1 MAIREIVK
9 VPDEVLGKTS
19 RQVEKFD
26 ARLHSLLDDMHDTLD
41 FVDGMGLASV
51 QIGIL
56 RRVFIVKYEDE
67 TIECINPEFIE
78 KTGNTVN
85 SEGCLSIPGQYME
98 VNRAVRVVIRAQ
110 DRFGKEFTRE
120 AVGMLAYALQH
131 EYDHLDGIVIQD
143 KALSPQRSEK

>member
-19 RQVEKFD
+19 RPVEKFD
-26 ARLHSLLDDMHDTLD
+26 ARLYNLLDDMHDTLD

-120 AVGMLAYALQH
+120 AVGMLACALQH

-143 KALSPQRSEK
+143 KALPPQRSEE